1 MAHWSDSGVDRF
13 ALEELQGCVVVVAS
27 GEIDVS
33 TAPALRETV
42 DSACE
47 SGGRIVVDLTG
58 VTFMDSTGVGV
69 LLGALR
75 KNDHLQNRTMSLVG
89 ARGTVRKV
97 LDLTG
102 VSELL
107 PMHSTVDEAVS
118 AG

>member
-1 MAHWSDSGVDRF
+1 MTHGPDSGVGRF
-13 ALEELQGCVVVVAS
+13 ALEELRGCVVVVAS

-33 TAPALRETV
+33 SAPALREVVGT
-42 DSACE
+42 ACE
-47 SGGRIVVDLTG
+47 SDGRIVVDLTG

-69 LLGALR
+69 LMGALR

-102 VSELL
+102 LSELL